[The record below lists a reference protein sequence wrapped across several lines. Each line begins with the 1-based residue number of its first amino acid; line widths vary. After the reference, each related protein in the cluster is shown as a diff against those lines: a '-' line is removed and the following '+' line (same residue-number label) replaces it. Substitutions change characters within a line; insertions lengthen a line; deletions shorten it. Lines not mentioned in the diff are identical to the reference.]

1 MFRALAILASLVSV
15 AAFAPA
21 SRMAS
26 SSALKMSYANE
37 IGAIPPVGFFD
48 PLGLSSNIDAET
60 FAEYRSSELKHG
72 RVAQLAVIGYIVPEI
87 FKFPGEI
94 APGVTFESI
103 PNGVAAISAVPA
115 LGWAQ
120 IFFLIG
126 AVDYRG
132 YLVLG
137 DTEGKGKSAE
147 ELQKAQ
153 EQELSHGRLAMI
165 AILELLR
172 HDSQQLV
179 GGLYAG
185 DKLITGLPFLY
196 GN

>member
-1 MFRALAILASLVSV
+1 MFRALAILASLVSA

-21 SRMAS
+21 SRIAS
-26 SSALKMSYANE
+26 SSALKMSYE
-37 IGAIPPVGFFD
+37 DQVGAIPPVGFFD
-48 PLGLSSNIDAET
+48 PLGLSTSIDEAT
-60 FAEYRSSELKHG
+60 FADYRAAELKHG
-72 RVAQLAVIGYIVPEI
+72 RVAQLAVLGYIVPEI
-87 FKFPGEI
+87 YKFPGEI

-103 PNGVAAISAVPA
+103 PNGIAAISAVPA
-115 LGWAQ
+115 LGWLQ
-120 IFFLIG
+120 MFFLIG

-132 YLVLG
+132 YLILG

-172 HDSQQLV
+172 HSQQLI
-179 GGLYAG
+179 GGMYAG
-185 DKLITGLPFLY
+185 EKLITGLPFLY